1 MRSEALSAGAGV
13 TRPGEPG
20 PAIQVR
26 LFPGLQDYA
35 DVQAAMQAFTSAR
48 TPDSSDEIWVLQHA
62 PVYTLGLNGKA
73 EHILNPEGIPVCH
86 SDRGGQVTYHGP
98 GQWVFYL
105 LLDLRRRQIGVRELV
120 DRMEQGVIDLL
131 AAAGVAAGR
140 HEGAPGVY
148 VQGAKLAALGLRI
161 RKGCSYHGLALNT
174 AMDLSPFAGIN
185 PCGYQNL
192 PVIQLADL
200 LPDLDP
206 QEIPGRFLAQ
216 LGAGLPGIPVGQA
229 LTDPAAFFGGK
240 S

>member
-1 MRSEALSAGAGV
+1 M
-13 TRPGEPG
+13 
-20 PAIQVR
+20 QVR

-35 DVQAAMQAFTSAR
+35 TVQAAMQAFTSAR
-48 TPDSSDEIWVLQHA
+48 MSDSSDEIWVLQHA

-73 EHILNPEGIPVCH
+73 EHILNPGGISVCN

-120 DRMEQGVIDLL
+120 DRMEQAVIDLL
-131 AAAGVAAGR
+131 AASGVAAGR

-148 VQGAKLAALGLRI
+148 VQGAKIASLGLRI

-192 PVIQLADL
+192 PVTQLADL

-206 QEIPGRFLAQ
+206 QEIPARFLAQ
-216 LGAGLPGIPVGQA
+216 LGARLPGIPVGQA
-229 LTDPAAFFGGK
+229 LADPAAFFGAK